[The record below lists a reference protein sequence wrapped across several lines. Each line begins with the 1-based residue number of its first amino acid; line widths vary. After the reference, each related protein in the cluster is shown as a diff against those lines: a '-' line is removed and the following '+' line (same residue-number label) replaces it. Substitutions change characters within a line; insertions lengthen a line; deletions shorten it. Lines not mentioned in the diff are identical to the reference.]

1 MVALTQNVTMIFG
14 ATITLSNDTRNAMA
28 PKNLSF
34 SALKGKAKSLVQRA
48 RLPAKDMA
56 LVVRNSVGD
65 LDKESFKSW
74 YESLDV
80 KKRSRIDK
88 VTDRLDQMIKDKARQ
103 RTDARIATAG
113 RLPDEL
119 SAEQYEIIYREE
131 LDEIKNSLKIG
142 ALQGALGVALASL
155 GINLWI

>member
-1 MVALTQNVTMIFG
+1 MT
-14 ATITLSNDTRNAMA
+14 

-34 SALKGKAKSLVQRA
+34 SALKGKAKGLVQGA

-56 LVVRNSVGD
+56 LVVRNTVGD
-65 LDKESFKSW
+65 LDKESLKAW
-74 YESLDV
+74 YDTLDV
-80 KKRSRIDK
+80 KKRIRIDK
-88 VTDRLDQMIKDKARQ
+88 VTNRLDQMIKDKARQ

-113 RLPDEL
+113 RLPNEL

>member
-1 MVALTQNVTMIFG
+1 
-14 ATITLSNDTRNAMA
+14 MA
-28 PKNLSF
+28 IRDFSF
-34 SALKGKAKSLVQRA
+34 NTLKGKAKGLVQKA
-48 RLPAKDMA
+48 RLPTKDMA
-56 LVVRNSVGD
+56 LVVRNTVGD
-65 LDKESFKSW
+65 LDKESFRAW

-113 RLPDEL
+113 RLPNEL
-119 SAEQYEIIYREE
+119 SAEQYEVIYREE
-131 LDEIKNSLKIG
+131 LDEIKTSLKLG
-142 ALQGALGVALASL
+142 VLQGALGVALASL

>member
-1 MVALTQNVTMIFG
+1 MT
-14 ATITLSNDTRNAMA
+14 

-34 SALKGKAKSLVQRA
+34 SALKGKAKGLVQRA

-56 LVVRNSVGD
+56 LVVRNTVGD
-65 LDKESFKSW
+65 LDKESFKAW
-74 YESLDV
+74 YDTLDV
-80 KKRSRIDK
+80 KKRTRIDK

-113 RLPDEL
+113 RLPNEL

>member
-1 MVALTQNVTMIFG
+1 MPL
-14 ATITLSNDTRNAMA
+14 
-28 PKNLSF
+28 KNLSF
-34 SALKGKAKSLVQRA
+34 NVLKGKAKGLVKRA

-56 LVVRNSVGD
+56 LVVRNAVGD

-80 KKRSRIDK
+80 KKRSRIDR

-131 LDEIKNSLKIG
+131 LDEIKNNLKIG
-142 ALQGALGVALASL
+142 VLQGALGVALASL

>member
-1 MVALTQNVTMIFG
+1 MT
-14 ATITLSNDTRNAMA
+14 
-28 PKNLSF
+28 PKDLSF
-34 SALKGKAKSLVQRA
+34 NSLKGKAKGLVQKA
-48 RLPAKDMA
+48 RIPAKDMA
-56 LVVRNSVGD
+56 LVVRNAVGD
-65 LDKESFKSW
+65 LDTESFKSW

-113 RLPDEL
+113 RLPNEL
-119 SAEQYEIIYREE
+119 SPEQYEIIYREE
-131 LDEIKNSLKIG
+131 LDEIKNSLKLG
-142 ALQGALGVALASL
+142 VLQGALGVALASL

>member
-1 MVALTQNVTMIFG
+1 MDR
-14 ATITLSNDTRNAMA
+14 NDF
-28 PKNLSF
+28 SF
-34 SALKGKAKSLVQRA
+34 NKLKGKVKSFAQRT
-48 RLPAKDMA
+48 RVPGKDLA
-56 LVVRNSVGD
+56 VVVRNTVGD
-65 LDKESFKSW
+65 LDKESFKTW

-88 VTDRLDQMIKDKARQ
+88 VTTRLDQMIKEKAKQ

-113 RLPDEL
+113 RLPNEL

>member
-1 MVALTQNVTMIFG
+1 MT
-14 ATITLSNDTRNAMA
+14 

-34 SALKGKAKSLVQRA
+34 SALKGKAKGLVQRA

-56 LVVRNSVGD
+56 LVVRNTVGD
-65 LDKESFKSW
+65 LDKESFKAW
-74 YESLDV
+74 YDTLDV
-80 KKRSRIDK
+80 KKRTRIDK
-88 VTDRLDQMIKDKARQ
+88 VTDRLDQLIKDKARQ

-113 RLPDEL
+113 RLPNEL
-119 SAEQYEIIYREE
+119 STEQYEIIYREE

>member
-1 MVALTQNVTMIFG
+1 M
-14 ATITLSNDTRNAMA
+14 TLKDSPFN
-28 PKNLSF
+28 K
-34 SALKGKAKSLVQRA
+34 LKGKAKNLAQRA
-48 RLPAKDMA
+48 RIPGKDMV
-56 LVVRNSVGD
+56 LVVRNAVGD
-65 LDKESFKSW
+65 LDRESFTSW

-80 KKRSRIDK
+80 KKRTRIDK

-119 SAEQYEIIYREE
+119 TAEQYEIIYREE
-131 LDEIKNSLKIG
+131 LDEIKNSLKLG

>member
-1 MVALTQNVTMIFG
+1 M
-14 ATITLSNDTRNAMA
+14 TLKDSPFN
-28 PKNLSF
+28 K
-34 SALKGKAKSLVQRA
+34 LKGKAKSLVQRA
-48 RLPAKDMA
+48 RIPGKDMV
-56 LVVRNSVGD
+56 LVVRNAVGD
-65 LDKESFKSW
+65 LDRESFTSW

-80 KKRSRIDK
+80 KKRTRIDK

-119 SAEQYEIIYREE
+119 TAEQYEIIYREE
-131 LDEIKNSLKIG
+131 LDEIKNSLKLG

>member
-1 MVALTQNVTMIFG
+1 MT
-14 ATITLSNDTRNAMA
+14 
-28 PKNLSF
+28 PKDLSF
-34 SALKGKAKSLVQRA
+34 NALKGKAKSLVQRA
-48 RLPAKDMA
+48 RIPAKDMA
-56 LVVRNSVGD
+56 LVVRNTVGD
-65 LDKESFKSW
+65 LDTESFKSW

-113 RLPDEL
+113 RLPNEL

-131 LDEIKNSLKIG
+131 LDEIKNSLKLG
-142 ALQGALGVALASL
+142 VLQGALGVALASV

>member
-1 MVALTQNVTMIFG
+1 MDR
-14 ATITLSNDTRNAMA
+14 ND
-28 PKNLSF
+28 F
-34 SALKGKAKSLVQRA
+34 SINKLKGKAKSFAQRA
-48 RLPAKDMA
+48 RVPGKDLA
-56 LVVRNSVGD
+56 VVMRNTVGD
-65 LDKESFKSW
+65 LDKESFKTW

-88 VTDRLDQMIKDKARQ
+88 VTTRLDQMIKEKAKQ

-113 RLPDEL
+113 RLPNEL

>member
-1 MVALTQNVTMIFG
+1 M
-14 ATITLSNDTRNAMA
+14 DR
-28 PKNLSF
+28 KDLSF
-34 SALKGKAKSLVQRA
+34 SKLKGKAKGIAQRA
-48 RLPAKDMA
+48 RIPGKDMA
-56 LVVRNSVGD
+56 LVVRNAVGD
-65 LDKESFKSW
+65 LDSESFKTW
-74 YESLDV
+74 YESLNM

-88 VTDRLDQMIKDKARQ
+88 VTDRLNQMIKDKAKQ

-113 RLPDEL
+113 RLPNEL

-131 LDEIKNSLKIG
+131 LDEIKNSLKLG

>member
-1 MVALTQNVTMIFG
+1 MERK
-14 ATITLSNDTRNAMA
+14 D
-28 PKNLSF
+28 LSF
-34 SALKGKAKSLVQRA
+34 SKLKGKAKSIVQRA
-48 RLPAKDMA
+48 RIPGKDMA
-56 LVVRNSVGD
+56 LVVRNAVGD
-65 LDKESFKSW
+65 LDKDSFKSW

-88 VTDRLDQMIKDKARQ
+88 VTDRLNQMIKDKAKQ

>member
-1 MVALTQNVTMIFG
+1 
-14 ATITLSNDTRNAMA
+14 MA
-28 PKNLSF
+28 IRDFSF
-34 SALKGKAKSLVQRA
+34 TTLKGKAKGLVQKA
-48 RLPAKDMA
+48 RLPAKDVA
-56 LVVRNSVGD
+56 LVVRNTVGD
-65 LDKESFKSW
+65 LDKESFRAW

-113 RLPDEL
+113 RLPNEL
-119 SAEQYEIIYREE
+119 SAEQYEVIYREE
-131 LDEIKNSLKIG
+131 LDEIKNSLKLG

>member
-1 MVALTQNVTMIFG
+1 MT
-14 ATITLSNDTRNAMA
+14 
-28 PKNLSF
+28 PKDLSF
-34 SALKGKAKSLVQRA
+34 NALKGKAKSLVQRV
-48 RLPAKDMA
+48 RIPAKDMA
-56 LVVRNSVGD
+56 LVVRNTVGD
-65 LDKESFKSW
+65 LDTESFTSW

-113 RLPDEL
+113 RLPNEL

-131 LDEIKNSLKIG
+131 LDEIKNSLKLG
-142 ALQGALGVALASL
+142 VLQGALGVALASL

>member
-1 MVALTQNVTMIFG
+1 M
-14 ATITLSNDTRNAMA
+14 DR
-28 PKNLSF
+28 KDLSF
-34 SALKGKAKSLVQRA
+34 SKLKGKAKSIAQRA
-48 RLPAKDMA
+48 RIPGKDMA
-56 LVVRNSVGD
+56 LVVRNAVGD
-65 LDKESFKSW
+65 LDTESFKTW

-88 VTDRLDQMIKDKARQ
+88 VTNRLDKMIKDKAKQ

-119 SAEQYEIIYREE
+119 SVEQYEIIYREE
-131 LDEIKNSLKIG
+131 LDEIKNSLKLG
-142 ALQGALGVALASL
+142 VLQGALGVALASL

>member
-1 MVALTQNVTMIFG
+1 MN
-14 ATITLSNDTRNAMA
+14 
-28 PKNLSF
+28 PKDSPFNK
-34 SALKGKAKSLVQRA
+34 LKGKAKSLVQRA
-48 RLPAKDMA
+48 RIPGKDMA
-56 LVVRNSVGD
+56 LVVRNAVGD
-65 LDKESFKSW
+65 LDRDSFKTW

-88 VTDRLDQMIKDKARQ
+88 VTNRLDQMIKDKARQ

-119 SAEQYEIIYREE
+119 TAEQYEIIYREE
-131 LDEIKNSLKIG
+131 LDEIKNSLKLG

>member
-1 MVALTQNVTMIFG
+1 MDKT
-14 ATITLSNDTRNAMA
+14 D
-28 PKNLSF
+28 LSF
-34 SALKGKAKSLVQRA
+34 SKLKGKAKRIAQRA
-48 RLPAKDMA
+48 RIPGKDMA
-56 LVVRNSVGD
+56 LVVRNAVGD
-65 LDKESFKSW
+65 LDKDSFKSW
-74 YESLDV
+74 YEALDV

-88 VTDRLDQMIKDKARQ
+88 VTDRLNQMIKDKAKQ

>member
-1 MVALTQNVTMIFG
+1 MT
-14 ATITLSNDTRNAMA
+14 TRDF
-28 PKNLSF
+28 SF
-34 SALKGKAKSLVQRA
+34 STLKGKAKGLVRKAQ
-48 RLPAKDMA
+48 LPAKDMA
-56 LVVRNSVGD
+56 LVVRNTIGD
-65 LDKESFKSW
+65 LDKESFKTW

-113 RLPDEL
+113 RLPNEL
-119 SAEQYEIIYREE
+119 SADQYEIIYREE
-131 LDEIKNSLKIG
+131 LDEIKNSLKLG

>member
-1 MVALTQNVTMIFG
+1 MF
-14 ATITLSNDTRNAMA
+14 RR
-28 PKNLSF
+28 NLSF
-34 SALKGKAKSLVQRA
+34 SALKGKAKGLVQKA
-48 RLPAKDMA
+48 RIPTKEMA
-56 LVVRNSVGD
+56 LVVRNAVGD
-65 LDKESFKSW
+65 LDKESFKTW

-88 VTDRLDQMIKDKARQ
+88 VTDRLDQLIKEKARQ

-113 RLPDEL
+113 RLPNEL
-119 SAEQYEIIYREE
+119 SAEQYEIVYREE
-131 LDEIKNSLKIG
+131 LDEIKNSLKLG

>member
-1 MVALTQNVTMIFG
+1 
-14 ATITLSNDTRNAMA
+14 MA
-28 PKNLSF
+28 IRDLSF
-34 SALKGKAKSLVQRA
+34 SALKGKAKGLVQKA
-48 RLPAKDMA
+48 QLPAKDMA
-56 LVVRNSVGD
+56 LVVRNTVGD
-65 LDKESFKSW
+65 LDKESFKTW

-88 VTDRLDQMIKDKARQ
+88 VTDRLDRMIKDKARQ

-113 RLPDEL
+113 RLPNEL

-131 LDEIKNSLKIG
+131 LDEIKNSLKLG

>member
-1 MVALTQNVTMIFG
+1 MT
-14 ATITLSNDTRNAMA
+14 

-34 SALKGKAKSLVQRA
+34 STLKGKAKGLVQRA

-56 LVVRNSVGD
+56 LVVRNTVGD
-65 LDKESFKSW
+65 LDKESFKAW
-74 YESLDV
+74 YDTLDV
-80 KKRSRIDK
+80 KKRTRIDK

-113 RLPDEL
+113 RLPNEL

-155 GINLWI
+155 GINLWF

>member
-1 MVALTQNVTMIFG
+1 MT
-14 ATITLSNDTRNAMA
+14 

-34 SALKGKAKSLVQRA
+34 NALKGKAKSLVQKA

-56 LVVRNSVGD
+56 LVVRNTVGD
-65 LDKESFKSW
+65 LDTESFKVW
-74 YESLDV
+74 YDALDV

-88 VTDRLDQMIKDKARQ
+88 VTRRLDQMIKDKARQ

-113 RLPDEL
+113 RLPNEL

-131 LDEIKNSLKIG
+131 LDEIKNSLKLG
-142 ALQGALGVALASL
+142 VLQGALGVALASL

>member
-1 MVALTQNVTMIFG
+1 MIF
-14 ATITLSNDTRNAMA
+14 AASITLLSNLLPTMA
-28 PKNLSF
+28 IRDLSF
-34 SALKGKAKSLVQRA
+34 NALKGKAKGLVQKA

-56 LVVRNSVGD
+56 LVVRNTVGD
-65 LDKESFKSW
+65 LDKESFIAW

-113 RLPDEL
+113 RLPNEL
-119 SAEQYEIIYREE
+119 SAEQYEVIYREE
-131 LDEIKNSLKIG
+131 LDEIKNSLKLG
-142 ALQGALGVALASL
+142 VLQGALGVALASL

>member
-1 MVALTQNVTMIFG
+1 MERK
-14 ATITLSNDTRNAMA
+14 D
-28 PKNLSF
+28 LSF
-34 SALKGKAKSLVQRA
+34 SKLKGKAKSIVQRA
-48 RLPAKDMA
+48 RIPGKDMA
-56 LVVRNSVGD
+56 LVVRNAVGD
-65 LDKESFKSW
+65 LDKDSFKLW

-88 VTDRLDQMIKDKARQ
+88 VTDRLNQMIKDKAKQ

>member
-1 MVALTQNVTMIFG
+1 MI
-14 ATITLSNDTRNAMA
+14 

-34 SALKGKAKSLVQRA
+34 SALKGKAKGLVQRA

-65 LDKESFKSW
+65 LDTESFKAW

-113 RLPDEL
+113 RLPNEL
-119 SAEQYEIIYREE
+119 TAEQYEIIYREE
-131 LDEIKNSLKIG
+131 LDEIKNSLKLG
-142 ALQGALGVALASL
+142 VLQGALGVALASL

>member
-1 MVALTQNVTMIFG
+1 M
-14 ATITLSNDTRNAMA
+14 TLKDSPFN
-28 PKNLSF
+28 K
-34 SALKGKAKSLVQRA
+34 LKGKAKSLVQRA
-48 RLPAKDMA
+48 HIPGKDMV
-56 LVVRNSVGD
+56 LVVRNAVGD
-65 LDKESFKSW
+65 LDRESFTSW

-80 KKRSRIDK
+80 KKRTRIDK

-119 SAEQYEIIYREE
+119 TAEQYEIIYREE
-131 LDEIKNSLKIG
+131 LDEIKNSLKLG

>member
-1 MVALTQNVTMIFG
+1 MT
-14 ATITLSNDTRNAMA
+14 

-34 SALKGKAKSLVQRA
+34 SALKGKAKGLIQRA

-65 LDKESFKSW
+65 LDKESFKAW
-74 YESLDV
+74 YDTLDV
-80 KKRSRIDK
+80 KKRTRIDK

-113 RLPDEL
+113 RLPDEM

-155 GINLWI
+155 GINLWF

>member
-1 MVALTQNVTMIFG
+1 M
-14 ATITLSNDTRNAMA
+14 TLKDSPFN
-28 PKNLSF
+28 K
-34 SALKGKAKSLVQRA
+34 LKGKAKSLVQRA
-48 RLPAKDMA
+48 RIPGKDMV
-56 LVVRNSVGD
+56 LVVRNAVGD
-65 LDKESFKSW
+65 LDRESFTNW

-80 KKRSRIDK
+80 KKRTRIDK

-119 SAEQYEIIYREE
+119 TAEQYEIIYREE
-131 LDEIKNSLKIG
+131 LDEIKNSLKLG

>member
-1 MVALTQNVTMIFG
+1 M
-14 ATITLSNDTRNAMA
+14 DR
-28 PKNLSF
+28 KEHSF
-34 SALKGKAKSLVQRA
+34 DKLRGKAKRLAQRA
-48 RLPAKDMA
+48 RNPSKDMVLA
-56 LVVRNSVGD
+56 VQNAVGD
-65 LDKESFKSW
+65 LDKDSFKAW

-88 VTDRLDQMIKDKARQ
+88 VTDRLNQKIKDKAKQ

-119 SAEQYEIIYREE
+119 SAEQYEFIYREE
-131 LDEIKNSLKIG
+131 MDEIKNSLKLG
-142 ALQGALGVALASL
+142 TLQGALGVALASL

>member
-1 MVALTQNVTMIFG
+1 
-14 ATITLSNDTRNAMA
+14 
-28 PKNLSF
+28 
-34 SALKGKAKSLVQRA
+34 
-48 RLPAKDMA
+48 MA
-56 LVVRNSVGD
+56 LVVRNAVGD
-65 LDKESFKSW
+65 LDTESFKTW

-88 VTDRLDQMIKDKARQ
+88 VTDRLDRMIKDKAKQ

-131 LDEIKNSLKIG
+131 LDEIKNSLKLG
-142 ALQGALGVALASL
+142 VLQGALGVALASL

>member
-1 MVALTQNVTMIFG
+1 MDSKKPSLTD
-14 ATITLSNDTRNAMA
+14 L
-28 PKNLSF
+28 KN
-34 SALKGKAKSLVQRA
+34 KAKGLAERVRM
-48 RLPAKDMA
+48 PAKDMA
-56 LVVRNSVGD
+56 LVVRNAVGD
-65 LDKESFKSW
+65 MDKDSFKTW

-80 KKRSRIDK
+80 RKRTRIDK
-88 VTDRLDQMIKDKARQ
+88 LTDRLNQLIKDKAKQ

-131 LDEIKNSLKIG
+131 LDEIKNNLKIG

-155 GINLWI
+155 GINLWF

>member
-1 MVALTQNVTMIFG
+1 MSI
-14 ATITLSNDTRNAMA
+14 R
-28 PKNLSF
+28 NLSF
-34 SALKGKAKSLVQRA
+34 NALKGKAKGLVQKA

-56 LVVRNSVGD
+56 LVVRNAIGD
-65 LDKESFKSW
+65 LDKESFKTW

-113 RLPDEL
+113 RLPNEL
-119 SAEQYEIIYREE
+119 SADQYEIIYREE
-131 LDEIKNSLKIG
+131 LDEIKNSLKLG